1 MALIRALVASLALV
15 FAVLPDSVHAQTLFS
30 SGTGVHVFYRTG
42 WTAPYI
48 HYNTGSGWTT
58 SPGVAMTASNDSTNF
73 PSAIG
78 WFRYDLPSTV
88 TALEFV
94 FNNGAGTWDN
104 NNNANYKVTSGTW
117 QITSTVSTPT
127 SATVKTKADDG
138 TGLHVFFQTGW
149 TKPYIHYTTG
159 SGWTTSPGVTM
170 SASTDSTY
178 PASIGWFEYDFASP
192 TSSLEFVFNNG
203 AGTWD
208 NNNSSNYKATS
219 AGTWIV
225 MSTITAN
232 TTIVTSPATTTA
244 TPTSTTQTPASTTPA
259 PTPSGSCYNYNGL
272 DSCSSDSQTDMPST
286 DDERKWQTP
295 PRDADDWTSEYQDY
309 RCVTLL
315 LAPYFRRYPLT
326 VCFLP
331 DP

>member
-208 NNNSSNYKATS
+208 NNNNANYKATS

-225 MSTITAN
+225 MSTVSLPAA
-232 TTIVTSPATTTA
+232 TTTTPAPTTA
-244 TPTSTTQTPASTTPA
+244 TPTPTSTTATPTPTSTTATPTPTSTTATPAQTTPA
-259 PTPSGSCYNYNGL
+259 PTPSGTCYNYNGL
-272 DSCSSDSQTDMPST
+272 DSCASSSQTAMPDT
-286 DDERKWQTP
+286 DDQRKWQTP
-295 PRDADDWTSEYQDY
+295 VRNSTSWSSEYQDY
-309 RCVTLL
+309 R
-315 LAPYFRRYPLT
+315 
-326 VCFLP
+326 
-331 DP
+331 